1 MRELLLSLSPII
13 VSIFVLGSG
22 CSGPGARP
30 SPTSAGPAT
39 RSEPDPPATAQPV
52 VANASDPVEEPVEAP
67 TPAEPGADAPVAVE
81 DRGGREQDGAADLVV
96 VESDR
101 SEIVMLRHDREIGRF
116 PVALGRGGVGKRR
129 RGDEMTPR
137 GRYRLLE
144 PTQSR
149 RFRHFIP
156 ISYPN
161 ADDIRRGLDREFIT
175 QAEHD
180 RMLAVIRAEGL
191 APQDSNLGGNVG
203 IHAPVAPHVGTA
215 EPTGGGPDPLERTG
229 GCIVMR
235 AADLEAFLERIEPG
249 TPIEI
254 R

>member
-1 MRELLLSLSPII
+1 MAGVL
-13 VSIFVLGSG
+13 VSVLILALG
-22 CSGPGARP
+22 CSGSSTYPP
-30 SPTSAGPAT
+30 PTSTGPANRPDPSSAST
-39 RSEPDPPATAQPV
+39 SEPVLAE
-52 VANASDPVEEPVEAP
+52 ASIPREEPVEAP